1 MIMSENEKHHI
12 TPYKQHLFIWV
23 LLLILT
29 VITVTVS
36 TVDLKNLTVTVAIL
50 IATVKALVVALYFMH
65 LKFDKKILGI
75 FLLLTMLIFV
85 AVLLLTFL
93 DYGFR

>member
-1 MIMSENEKHHI
+1 MSANEKHHI
-12 TPYKQHLFIWV
+12 SSYKQHIIIWLI
-23 LLLILT
+23 LLVLT
-29 VITVTVS
+29 VITVAVS
-36 TVDLKNLTVTVAIL
+36 TVDLKSLTVTVAIT

-65 LKFDKKILGI
+65 LRFDRKILGI
-75 FLLLTMLIFV
+75 FFLVTMLIFV